1 MSDDEVAGVGLS
13 PNQLNKYR
21 WRVEKLVEKVYS
33 HEPLQLVIGKELIPN
48 LITVEGK
55 TFNPDVDNKE
65 DVIFAI
71 ENISP
76 FKKIYINGTVEDEEV
91 KVVSSQV
98 IKTPEF
104 GGKPSGYACKLEH
117 AMLGS
122 VKSQLTVAIE
132 NNGGQPITIK
142 AGPNN
147 YGGIVDVV
155 STPGHPKSDIHF
167 LNAEGEEVAFI
178 SHKAGKAS
186 NDFQQYSGVSKF
198 IDHPEVITFIED
210 VKDYYGGDD
219 IPSRGVKQRLIEDE
233 ELKLK
238 SIYGHNFGNGEFGID
253 NVNLLIQGD
262 VKLQQIG
269 QATYDIAGSIMFDN
283 GVVPDRGY
291 EPSLIITYRT
301 ARSNRYFN
309 NGRLG
314 IWPTANIHK
323 NRNDHL
329 I

>member
-1 MSDDEVAGVGLS
+1 MSGDEVAGVGLS

-21 WRVEKLVEKVYS
+21 WRVEKLVDKVFS
-33 HEPLQLVIGKELIPN
+33 QEPLQLAIGKDIIPN

-55 TFNPDVDNKE
+55 TFDPSVDSKE
-65 DVIFAI
+65 EVVEAI
-71 ENISP
+71 QNISP
-76 FKKIYINGTVEDEEV
+76 FKKIYINGMVEDEEV

-98 IKTPEF
+98 VKTPEF

-122 VKSQLTVAIE
+122 VKHQVTVAIE

-142 AGPNN
+142 AGPNT

-167 LNAEGEEVAFI
+167 KNVDGEEVVFI
-178 SHKAGKAS
+178 SHKAGQKS
-186 NDFQQYSGVSKF
+186 DDFQQYSGIAKF
-198 IDHPEVITFIED
+198 SDHPEVITFMED
-210 VKDYYGGDD
+210 VKDYYNGIV
-219 IPSRGVKQRLIEDE
+219 IPNKAVKQRAIQDE
-233 ELKLK
+233 ELMLK
-238 SIYGHNFGNGEFGID
+238 SVYGHHFGNGEFGID

-262 VKLQQIG
+262 VRLQQMGNG
-269 QATYDIAGSIMFDN
+269 QYAIAGSVIFEN
-283 GVVPDRGY
+283 GDIPNQGY
-291 EPSLIITYRT
+291 EPSLIITYRA
-301 ARSNRYFN
+301 ARYNKYFA

-314 IWPTANIHK
+314 IWPTVNNYK
-323 NRNDHL
+323 KRTDHY